1 MKKLICL
8 IAAAGW
14 ASLAVAQTLVALSE
28 KDFLDDM
35 PVVLSVSRLP
45 QRLDDAPGA
54 VTIMDRNMIRLSG
67 ARDVADLMRLVPGFQ
82 TSTSFEADAPQASY
96 HGGFGGYS
104 SRMQVL
110 VDGRSVY
117 SPYFIGSIAPG
128 LQTVALED
136 IDHIEVLRGSNSAA
150 YGARAFLGVIN
161 IVTRDPVDTL
171 GVQASLTGGEND
183 VRDGRASFGWSAGDT
198 ALRFG
203 VDRRADA
210 GLTGGHGR
218 NQVNRVNF
226 RADWRPNARDEVE
239 VRSGLLE
246 IRTGKG
252 FPELLEQRDTGLDIG
267 YLQLDWR
274 RNLGLDSDLA
284 LSVSRSQESYAD
296 KIDFFDLDFGGTSSS
311 DTFSLTHTFRQ
322 GPDVR
327 VVWGGEFRREALVS
341 KTFYNTDAALV
352 TDFTRLFG
360 NAEWRFARNLVLNA
374 GGLAEHS
381 SVNGDSLA
389 PRLMLNWHFAEGQT
403 LRMGVSR
410 AFRPPSTFE
419 KSADLYVQG
428 FSFIKAT
435 GHAQPETI
443 RAREIGYLGDFP
455 ALAMNLDVRAFSER
469 IGGFIRQEN
478 DIVGVPRDYFNN
490 EDFSIQGIEYQL
502 KWRPWPGGQLIF
514 NQTYTEIGTRD
525 EGNALAAPKL
535 ASSLVFFQKLPGGLD
550 LSLMH
555 QDNSAE
561 TLQGA
566 AKAAAMTRTDLRL
579 GLPLRFG
586 AQKGEVALV
595 VQNLG
600 RPYQDFDPG
609 FEFQRRAFVTLRL
622 DN

>member
-267 YLQLDWR
+267 
-274 RNLGLDSDLA
+274 
-284 LSVSRSQESYAD
+284 
-296 KIDFFDLDFGGTSSS
+296 
-311 DTFSLTHTFRQ
+311 
-322 GPDVR
+322 
-327 VVWGGEFRREALVS
+327 
-341 KTFYNTDAALV
+341 
-352 TDFTRLFG
+352 
-360 NAEWRFARNLVLNA
+360 
-374 GGLAEHS
+374 
-381 SVNGDSLA
+381 
-389 PRLMLNWHFAEGQT
+389 
-403 LRMGVSR
+403 
-410 AFRPPSTFE
+410 
-419 KSADLYVQG
+419 
-428 FSFIKAT
+428 
-435 GHAQPETI
+435 
-443 RAREIGYLGDFP
+443 
-455 ALAMNLDVRAFSER
+455 
-469 IGGFIRQEN
+469 
-478 DIVGVPRDYFNN
+478 
-490 EDFSIQGIEYQL
+490 
-502 KWRPWPGGQLIF
+502 
-514 NQTYTEIGTRD
+514 
-525 EGNALAAPKL
+525 
-535 ASSLVFFQKLPGGLD
+535 
-550 LSLMH
+550 
-555 QDNSAE
+555 
-561 TLQGA
+561 
-566 AKAAAMTRTDLRL
+566 
-579 GLPLRFG
+579 
-586 AQKGEVALV
+586 
-595 VQNLG
+595 
-600 RPYQDFDPG
+600 
-609 FEFQRRAFVTLRL
+609 
-622 DN
+622 